1 MSRSLICVFVVVL
14 VGSVVIQTAQPQP
27 PAKDPQSS
35 FEPRSGPGAGQKY
48 LEKFVGDWEV
58 EKTFYPRSGEPSRQ
72 KGECRQSMMHDGRFL
87 KSEFT
92 FEQGERK
99 TTGTGIIGF
108 EPASGKFTSVWT
120 DSRQTRMSF
129 RQSKDKFNGEE
140 IVLFGASLDPP
151 AGEARRSRT
160 VSKVEDGGKK
170 LVHKQF
176 SINAD
181 GSERLVMELV
191 MTRKGTALSPVPA
204 QPK

>member
-1 MSRSLICVFVVVL
+1 MVHIRLRILMVVFA
-14 VGSVVIQTAQPQP
+14 GSVVAQAGGQQP

-48 LEKFVGDWEV
+48 LARFVGDWDV
-58 EKTFYPRSGEPSRQ
+58 EKTFHPRSGEPSRQ
-72 KGECRQSMMHDGRFL
+72 KGECHQSMMHDGRFL

-92 FEQGERK
+92 FGEGERK
-99 TTGTGIIGF
+99 TTGTGLIGF

-140 IVLFGASLDPP
+140 IVLYGSSLDPP
-151 AGEARRSRT
+151 AADARRSRT
-160 VSKVEDGGKK
+160 VSKLEDGDKK
-170 LVHKQF
+170 LLHRQY

-181 GSERLVMELV
+181 GTERLVMELA
-191 MTRKGTALSPVPA
+191 MTRKKATPA
-204 QPK
+204 AK

>member
-1 MSRSLICVFVVVL
+1 MARWLPRVFAIVL
-14 VGSVVIQTAQPQP
+14 VGTFVVQAAEQQP

-48 LEKFVGDWEV
+48 LERFVGDWDV
-58 EKTFYPRSGEPSRQ
+58 EKTFYPRSGDPSRQ

-92 FEQGERK
+92 FDQGDRK

-140 IVLFGASLDPP
+140 IVLFGSSLDPP
-151 AGEARRSRT
+151 AADARRSRT
-160 VSKVEDGGKK
+160 VSKLEVGGKK
-170 LVHKQF
+170 LLHRQY

-181 GSERLVMELV
+181 GTERLVMELV
-191 MTRKGTALSPVPA
+191 MTRRGAPLSPVPA
-204 QPK
+204 QAK

>member
-1 MSRSLICVFVVVL
+1 MAQIRLRILMVVFA
-14 VGSVVIQTAQPQP
+14 GSIVAQAGGQPP

-35 FEPRSGPGAGQKY
+35 FEPRSGPGTGQKY
-48 LEKFVGDWEV
+48 LERFVGDWDV
-58 EKTFYPRSGEPSRQ
+58 EKTFHPRSGEPSRQ

-92 FEQGERK
+92 FGEGERK
-99 TTGTGIIGF
+99 TTGTGLIGF

-140 IVLFGASLDPP
+140 IVLYGSSLDPP
-151 AGEARRSRT
+151 AADARRSRT
-160 VSKVEDGGKK
+160 VSKLEDGDKK
-170 LVHKQF
+170 LLHRQY

-181 GSERLVMELV
+181 GTERLVMELA
-191 MTRKGTALSPVPA
+191 MTRKKAAPSA
-204 QPK
+204 K